1 MAFKRISCSSFCGIY
16 RKGLTQEEKSRFRR
30 LLMPGNLAAQSD
42 SNFVFDGDDYIVSGC
57 KVPSTCA
64 AADPAQ
70 SGGSIILM
78 FNDTDQSPRDGN
90 SFDWFKTEVNSFNS
104 SWTACLVDDVCGQVF
119 LARDPIGAQ
128 TVYSGHMGDAFIF
141 TSSLTYLQNL
151 GFNVDSDAIGNLLHF
166 LYIPAPPTIFQGV
179 RSILPGECVVFD
191 GSSIEL
197 KYTKLS
203 SEYPDSFQSQQA
215 GDAVERYENLLAES
229 ARKHSLSSGT
239 VGLFLSGGK
248 DSSALAI
255 AAKLAGL
262 DNIVAVTLGFSDQAI
277 DEGGDAR
284 CVAEHLGI
292 PFRLLRFTEK
302 EYFELW
308 PEVVDA
314 LGQPMGDFAVLPVYA
329 AIRKLRNEIDVF
341 WEGSGSDP
349 PFGSPVTREEEWGWQ
364 LNRRLPLLR
373 SLPWKKFPLGFS
385 YTADKL
391 GSILGRPREEQ
402 FVSWNGWSAEEI
414 VHLTGRSLNLS
425 ESALYR
431 LYAECQT
438 PMEHK
443 SRTLN
448 EIWAPGT
455 AYRKIGQSANMQGCL
470 VRFPFLDK
478 QLMHFT
484 RNLPENKRYLYRQS
498 KILLRDVLARHLP
511 ENILN
516 KRKGSFMF
524 PKRFILNG
532 RNFELLRTYL
542 SDNAMKKHG
551 IVDYKVANRYVKEYM
566 QGNQGLEDRI
576 WVLLMLH
583 TWLERRLA

>member
-1 MAFKRISCSSFCGIY
+1 MTLDEKR
-16 RKGLTQEEKSRFRR
+16 QFRR
-30 LLMPGNLAAQSD
+30 LINLDNLASLSD
-42 SNFVFDGDDYIVSGC
+42 SVFVLDSDDYIVLGC
-57 KVPSTCA
+57 KVPSSCIT
-64 AADPAQ
+64 ADPVQ

-78 FNDTDQSPRDGN
+78 VNDTKQLSRDGN
-90 SFDWFKTEVNSFNS
+90 PLDWFNTEVSSFNS
-104 SWTACLVDDVCGQVF
+104 SWAACLVDDVCGQVF

-151 GFNVDSDAIGNLLHF
+151 GLNLDSDAIGNLLHF
-166 LYIPAPPTIFQGV
+166 LYVPAPLTIFQDV
-179 RSILPGECVVFD
+179 RSILPGESVVYD
-191 GSSIEL
+191 GNGMQL
-197 KYTKLS
+197 KYTKQS
-203 SEYPDSFQSQQA
+203 SEHPDSFQSSQP
-215 GDAVERYENLLAES
+215 GDAVERYENLLAET

-248 DSSALAI
+248 DSSTLAI

-262 DNIVAVTLGFSDQAI
+262 DNIVAITLGFSDQSI
-277 DEGGDAR
+277 DEGEDAR

-308 PEVVDA
+308 PEVVEA

-329 AIRKLRNEIDVF
+329 AIRKLRNEIDIF

-349 PFGSPVTREEEWGWQ
+349 PFGSPVTREEEWGWI
-364 LNRRLPLLR
+364 LNRRLPLLKA
-373 SLPWKKFPLGFS
+373 LPWESFPLGFS
-385 YTADKL
+385 YTTDKL
-391 GSILGRPREEQ
+391 GSILGRPRQEQ

-414 VHLTGRSLNLS
+414 IHLTGRSLNFS
-425 ESALYR
+425 ESTLYK

-438 PMEHK
+438 PIEHK
-443 SRTLN
+443 SRTLE
-448 EIWAPGT
+448 EIWAPNA

-478 QLMHFT
+478 KLMHFT
-484 RNLPENKRYLYRQS
+484 RNLPENKRYLDRQS
-498 KILLRDVLARHLP
+498 KILIRDVLARHLP
-511 ENILN
+511 ENILS
-516 KRKGSFMF
+516 KRKGSFIF

-532 RNFELLRTYL
+532 RNFEYLRIYL
-542 SDNAMKKHG
+542 SDNVMKQHG
-551 IVDYKVANRYVKEYM
+551 IVDYKVANRYVNEYM
-566 QGNQGLEDRI
+566 QGNQSLEDRI